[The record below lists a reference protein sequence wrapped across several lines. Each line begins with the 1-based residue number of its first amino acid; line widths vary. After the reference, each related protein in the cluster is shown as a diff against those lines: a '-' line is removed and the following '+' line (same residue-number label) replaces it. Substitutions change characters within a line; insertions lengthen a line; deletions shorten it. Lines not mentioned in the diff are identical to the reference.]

1 MHNKACLDDCVLDDD
16 CDDQISE
23 TGSDEP
29 TEFSLDEPSDLP
41 TDNCYDREQCFNSDA
56 DNNESL
62 DSTSVDDET
71 YSGPDCIATDC
82 VGEPCEEGDS
92 DTRSGSTFIL
102 TCVNGVWEGENVY
115 HDGYSSESDS
125 SDTSAG
131 LVLGEVCDV
140 EGQLVDYEY
149 RTKYESD
156 ERTCMITHWICE
168 NGVWDHVAEC
178 HCPPGACPDDD
189 SGSGSIDPIS
199 SVCVGSFCAGDP
211 CDDPG
216 YIGESENSILV
227 CENGEWSA
235 QSEPHGSLP
244 WLGNGP
250 PPWADENGCVDGYK
264 WYCNDYSECYPCDYE
279 SGDSSDDSES
289 GSGPVLFE
297 PCDNEGEIIPISQHY
312 TANFESSGSDDPDAR
327 IKMVKGMDLRTE

>member
-1 MHNKACLDDCVLDDD
+1 MDDCFLDDD
-16 CDDQISE
+16 CDDETSE

-29 TEFSLDEPSDLP
+29 TEFSPDEPSDLP
-41 TDNCYDREQCFNSDA
+41 TDNCYGREQCFSDYSDA

-149 RTKYESD
+149 RNEYESD
-156 ERTCMITHWICE
+156 GRTCMITHWICE

-216 YIGESENSILV
+216 YIGDSENSILV

-312 TANFESSGSDDPDAR
+312 TANFESSGSDDSDAR